1 MKLGILFLMFV
12 IVFTSAQQ
20 LVGQT
25 VNGSIIGTVRD
36 QAGAVIPNASVST
49 KSQETGA
56 ERSSVTDGT
65 GVFNIL
71 SLPAGSYEVTVSAPG
86 FQTVRRNVTLTVGAS
101 LRVDLSLNVGAITD
115 TVDVTAQSA
124 QVDTTSS
131 TISGLVSD
139 SVIRDLPLNG
149 RDWLQLAV
157 LQAGVLTVVTT
168 NQSSS
173 PGTGLGMKMSISGG
187 RPTQNVFRVDGLVV
201 NDQGNDSPGS
211 ALGVNMGVDAIRE
224 FSVLTNAYS
233 AEYGRSAGGVVNA
246 ISKSGSNAYHGTAFE
261 FLRNSALDARNFFD
275 LAQVPPFRRNQYGGS
290 IGGPIKRDKLFFFA
304 NYEGLRQFLSRSI
317 VAQTLSPNARQ
328 GIICANP
335 PACTTTR
342 QIVINPSLKAY
353 LPLWPEPN
361 GPIQG
366 DTGQFLKGGGQ
377 DGNED
382 YVTGRMDYQ
391 LGANTSLFGS
401 YTFDNADKTTPDAFV
416 LKLTGTHTR
425 NNRVIVSL
433 QHSFT
438 PAVLNTVRM
447 GLMRS
452 VEISGQDSNPASPI
466 MSDLSLG
473 FVPGKT
479 MGSFTVN
486 GLNSPSG
493 FGASAGDKYWYTSPQ
508 FGDDLAWVKG
518 RHNVRVGFSLE
529 AIRHNPYSPS
539 APNGVWQF
547 SSVADFLTGNNAV
560 QFSADYPGT
569 NLYRGFREKIFGMY
583 VQDDFR
589 ARPNL
594 TFNLGVRYEPTTTIK
609 EVHNQVAILP
619 TMDAAQPRIG
629 NGFYKNPTLRNFS
642 PRVGLAW
649 DPFGDGKT
657 SIRSGFGLF
666 DVPILVNLFHLRA
679 LRSAPFFLSGNLVN
693 PPASIFPTGAF
704 GLLGPTA
711 VRAYYVEPTPPRAY
725 KMQWNLNVQRQLT
738 ANMAITAA
746 YVGAKGVHLPD
757 GSDDGDMTPPQLVT
771 RSADGHYVFPKTV
784 QRINPHYSQIQ
795 TTRWD
800 GYSMYHGLQLN
811 LVERL
816 NRGFTFQ
823 AVYAFSR
830 SIDNGG
836 IEYSNVEIAGQMDN
850 PWWFETNLQKALSDF
865 NIPQHL
871 GVNFVWDAP
880 SPKFSNAVP
889 RFLLGGWELSGI
901 FSLQN
906 GRPFSIR
913 VPNDQAGTGS
923 NQVGRN
929 GGGQRP
935 DFNPN
940 GGSGC
945 TTGAVNS
952 GNPDNYI
959 RMECFSFPLAGTLGN
974 LGRNT
979 FRAPNQSDFDFSLF
993 KNNNLL
999 ADKLKVQF
1007 RVETFNLFNHTNFTN
1022 GGQPFTPFTA
1032 QGQIVPSNTRLVGTA
1047 TTSRQIQAGLKLIF

>member
-1 MKLGILFLMFV
+1 VKLGILFLTFV

-86 FQTVRRNVTLTVGAS
+86 FQAVRRNVTLTVGAS

-115 TVDVTAQSA
+115 TVNVTAQSA

-335 PACTTTR
+335 PSCTTTR

-642 PRVGLAW
+642 PRVGLARHRF
-649 DPFGDGKT
+649 DPD
-657 SIRSGFGLF
+657 
-666 DVPILVNLFHLRA
+666 
-679 LRSAPFFLSGNLVN
+679 
-693 PPASIFPTGAF
+693 
-704 GLLGPTA
+704 
-711 VRAYYVEPTPPRAY
+711 
-725 KMQWNLNVQRQLT
+725 
-738 ANMAITAA
+738 
-746 YVGAKGVHLPD
+746 
-757 GSDDGDMTPPQLVT
+757 SDCSTC
-771 RSADGHYVFPKTV
+771 RY
-784 QRINPHYSQIQ
+784 
-795 TTRWD
+795 W
-800 GYSMYHGLQLN
+800 
-811 LVERL
+811 
-816 NRGFTFQ
+816 
-823 AVYAFSR
+823 
-830 SIDNGG
+830 
-836 IEYSNVEIAGQMDN
+836 
-850 PWWFETNLQKALSDF
+850 
-865 NIPQHL
+865 
-871 GVNFVWDAP
+871 
-880 SPKFSNAVP
+880 
-889 RFLLGGWELSGI
+889 
-901 FSLQN
+901 
-906 GRPFSIR
+906 
-913 VPNDQAGTGS
+913 
-923 NQVGRN
+923 
-929 GGGQRP
+929 
-935 DFNPN
+935 
-940 GGSGC
+940 
-945 TTGAVNS
+945 
-952 GNPDNYI
+952 
-959 RMECFSFPLAGTLGN
+959 
-974 LGRNT
+974 
-979 FRAPNQSDFDFSLF
+979 
-993 KNNNLL
+993 
-999 ADKLKVQF
+999 
-1007 RVETFNLFNHTNFTN
+1007 
-1022 GGQPFTPFTA
+1022 
-1032 QGQIVPSNTRLVGTA
+1032 
-1047 TTSRQIQAGLKLIF
+1047 